1 MEIEL
6 AALATA
12 PLPGA
17 VISLI
22 AATIC
27 ACFFESIS
35 DR

>member
-12 PLPGA
+12 PLLGA
-17 VISLI
+17 VVSLV

-27 ACFFESIS
+27 AWFFESMS
-35 DR
+35 DS